1 MTPDFWDD
9 TNFCLICLPNM
20 GELLRESGRLPGNL
34 KTESLGN
41 TRPIP
46 VISWTQAGHWCEAIG
61 QSGDYDEFVETDS
74 NGKKRKKKYIK
85 Q

>member
-1 MTPDFWDD
+1 MVMGFLDAYG
-9 TNFCLICLPNM
+9 INM
-20 GELLRESGRLPGNL
+20 GELLRETGHLPDNLITERIGNA
-34 KTESLGN
+34 
-41 TRPIP
+41 RHVP